1 MEKVMVMGLI
11 ECLRL
16 VHKDFVVSRTSYMPS
31 HFRFNMIRYKFYVI
45 AGDGSCLLFKDK
57 PTLELESKPV

>member
-1 MEKVMVMGLI
+1 MAKVILMGLI

-16 VHKDFVVSRTSYMPS
+16 VHKDFIVSRTSSMPS
-31 HFRFNMIRYKFYVI
+31 HFHFDMIGYKFYVI

-57 PTLELESKPV
+57 PTLELESQPV